1 MEGENLHREGMMD
14 QCLERYREVAK
25 KFENLFDWGTAS
37 YFYKKC
43 LDISMESKSLKG
55 EALAW
60 LGLGNCE
67 KESFN
72 KYEAM
77 TNFETALQKAQ
88 ELQDSRLEKEISKEL
103 VKVYQIIALEFQDNN
118 DFDEALR
125 FFGKCLTASR
135 SAKNKEQEAECYQKM
150 GHIHE
155 KLGDIVKAIDLLN
168 DFLKICE
175 EEGNDE
181 KRLEAHKEL
190 GEAHSKNGN
199 VHAAIKH
206 FEDLRKFAQEKK
218 NRKAQADA
226 FLKLGLLHYQDGL
239 TRKSVEALRRH
250 FGLAKDDQG
259 DEAKDQKL
267 IDAARVNLGIAQA
280 NTNIETY
287 KQLVLNDLHGLLDW
301 KIKR

>member
-1 MEGENLHREGMMD
+1 MID
-14 QCLERYREVAK
+14 QSLDKYREVAH
-25 KFENLFDWGTAS
+25 KFEVLNDWGSAS

-43 LDISMESKSLKG
+43 LDISMESKSLRG

-72 KYEAM
+72 KYEAV

-88 ELQDSRLEKEISKEL
+88 ELQESKLEREISKEL
-103 VKVYQIIALEFQDNN
+103 VKVHQVIALEFQDNN
-118 DFDEALR
+118 DFDMALR
-125 FFGKCLTASR
+125 NFDKCLVASR
-135 SAKNKEQEAECYQKM
+135 SAKNKDQEAECYQKM

-175 EEGNDE
+175 ETKNDE

-206 FEDLRKFAQEKK
+206 FEDLRKFAQENK
-218 NRKAQADA
+218 NRKA
-226 FLKLGLLHYQDGL
+226 
-239 TRKSVEALRRH
+239 
-250 FGLAKDDQG
+250 
-259 DEAKDQKL
+259 
-267 IDAARVNLGIAQA
+267 
-280 NTNIETY
+280 
-287 KQLVLNDLHGLLDW
+287 
-301 KIKR
+301 